1 MTRLRALLA
10 APLFLLPACATTPAA
25 QESAVQESAASGGPT
40 RTVTLPQAQDP
51 YFVDAAA
58 ALAQRAPEGRAR
70 NVILFIG
77 DGMGV
82 ATVTAT
88 RIYAGQ
94 RNGGDGE
101 SYDLMMDQAPH
112 SAFSRTYSHDFQTP
126 DSAATATAMTTG
138 VKTNS
143 GVLGV
148 VSAATLGDCAAGQA
162 NAIPTLFELAEAQG
176 LSTGIV
182 STARI
187 THATPASTY
196 AHSAH
201 RDWENDAVAAATGGG
216 DCVDI
221 ARQLVEWPAGDGFE
235 IALGGGRANFL
246 PNTIADPEAASI
258 MGQRRDGRDL
268 TAEWAARPDH
278 AFVWNAEQFA
288 ATDFASPT
296 RVLGLF
302 SPSHMAYE
310 LQRAQDPAGEPS
322 LAEMTRA
329 AITRLSQDQDGYVLM
344 IEAGRIDHGHHEGRA
359 QLALGDAVAMDDAI
373 RVALEMTNR
382 EDTLIIATADH
393 SHTLTISGYA
403 RRNNP
408 ITGLSADEDSPHAGA
423 LDGKPYTTLGYA
435 NGPGAVFAGEGPA
448 ARERPD
454 ASSVDTS
461 DPLYRVQALVPL
473 MSETHG
479 GEDVPVFAW
488 GPGAEAFAGTIEQ
501 QVIFHAMAH
510 ALGFRFR

>member
-10 APLFLLPACATTPAA
+10 APLFLLPACATVEDAA
-25 QESAVQESAASGGPT
+25 LNAPPSRAVAI
-40 RTVTLPQAQDP
+40 PQTQDP
-51 YFVDAAA
+51 YFADAAA
-58 ALAQRAPEGRAR
+58 ALAARAPQGRAR

-82 ATVTAT
+82 STVTAA

-94 RNGGDGE
+94 RQGGDGE
-101 SYDLMMDQAPH
+101 SYDLAMDQAPH
-112 SAFSRTYSHDFQTP
+112 SAFSRTYSHDFQVA

-148 VSAATLGDCAAGQA
+148 ASAARLGDCAAGQA
-162 NAIPTLFELAEAQG
+162 NSIPTLFELAEAQG

-187 THATPASTY
+187 THATPAAAY
-196 AHSAH
+196 AHAAH
-201 RDWENDAVAAATGGG
+201 RDWENDAVAAAGGAG
-216 DCVDI
+216 ACHDI
-221 ARQLVEWPAGDGFE
+221 ARQLIEWPAGDGFE

-246 PNTIADPEAASI
+246 PNTIADPEAPQI

-268 TAEWAARPDH
+268 TAEWTAKSGH
-278 AFVWNAEQFA
+278 AYIWNAQQFA
-288 ATDFASPT
+288 ATDFSSDV

-310 LQRAQDPAGEPS
+310 LQRGADPAGEPS

-329 AITRLSQDQDGYVLM
+329 AITRLSQDREGYVLM
-344 IEAGRIDHGHHEGRA
+344 IEAGRIDHAHHEGRA
-359 QLALGDAVAMDDAI
+359 QLALADTVAMDEAI
-373 RVALEMTNR
+373 RTALAMTSR

-393 SHTLTISGYA
+393 SHTLTIAGYA

-408 ITGLSADEDSPHAGA
+408 ITGLSADEESPRPGA

-454 ASSVDTS
+454 LSGVDTS
-461 DPLYRVQALVPL
+461 DPAFRVQALVPL
-473 MSETHG
+473 ASETHA
-479 GEDVPVFAW
+479 GEDVPVYAW
-488 GPGAEAFAGTIEQ
+488 GPGAEAISGTIEQ
-501 QVIFHAMAH
+501 QLIFHAMAH